1 MIRSFMTAA
10 ASAAVLTLSSTTFA
24 GGTGEEAKAMLTKAV
39 AAVKADE
46 AKALDQFNKG
56 EGGFL
61 EGDLYV
67 FCAQASDGKIVALAN
82 QNAKQLIGTDQR
94 ALKDSTGKEYGKELF
109 AAAQKPGRI
118 IHGGQIFVSTA
129 RSRSETGSEGE
140 PCNQGQRSRLRR
152 RLLSIV
158 SGYSARQLTG
168 RSAIGLYER
177 AGSPLRG
184 PFGPYA
190 AISARNIETKV
201 LG

>member
-1 MIRSFMTAA
+1 M
-10 ASAAVLTLSSTTFA
+10 
-24 GGTGEEAKAMLTKAV
+24 
-39 AAVKADE
+39 
-46 AKALDQFNKG
+46 Q
-56 EGGFL
+56 
-61 EGDLYV
+61 
-67 FCAQASDGKIVALAN
+67 
-82 QNAKQLIGTDQR
+82 KQLIGTDQR

-158 SGYSARQLTG
+158 SGYSARQFAG
-168 RSAIGLYER
+168 RGAIGLHER
-177 AGSPLRG
+177 MGFRPRG
-184 PFGPYA
+184 PFGAYA
-190 AISARNIETKV
+190 AMPARNIETSLFFEKV